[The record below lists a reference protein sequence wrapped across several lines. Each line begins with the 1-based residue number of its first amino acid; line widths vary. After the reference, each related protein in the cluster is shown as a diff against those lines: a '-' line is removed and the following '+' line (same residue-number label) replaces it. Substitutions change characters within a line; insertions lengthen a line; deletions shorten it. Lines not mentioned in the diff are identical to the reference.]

1 MAALPDWHGRALL
14 LSKSLIPDI
23 STGLKLKNFSGLC
36 WMCVLSG
43 PVCMCSLSPCH
54 FPCLLL
60 NVLISQS
67 VSFQFLLRAQPSL
80 TLVFFF
86 FFSLRVPAYSVVFLY
101 PQSIAPGI
109 YISIVPLRFHI
120 PWCLPLPSMASSL
133 RSKFCHYSLSELYVR
148 QDEYESLGQPLDILE
163 CYNFYFILS
172 GPRDRTGNWATSSL
186 LHCGIVV
193 RASRYIT
200 KFPTIFPTILS
211 VAFS

>member
-86 FFSLRVPAYSVVFLY
+86 LPQGPSLFCCIPLPTIYCTRHLYIYS
-101 PQSIAPGI
+101 PSA
-109 YISIVPLRFHI
+109 ISHPMVLTTPFYGFQPKIQI
-120 PWCLPLPSMASSL
+120 LPL
-133 RSKFCHYSLSELYVR
+133 
-148 QDEYESLGQPLDILE
+148 
-163 CYNFYFILS
+163 
-172 GPRDRTGNWATSSL
+172 
-186 LHCGIVV
+186 
-193 RASRYIT
+193 
-200 KFPTIFPTILS
+200 FP
-211 VAFS
+211 V